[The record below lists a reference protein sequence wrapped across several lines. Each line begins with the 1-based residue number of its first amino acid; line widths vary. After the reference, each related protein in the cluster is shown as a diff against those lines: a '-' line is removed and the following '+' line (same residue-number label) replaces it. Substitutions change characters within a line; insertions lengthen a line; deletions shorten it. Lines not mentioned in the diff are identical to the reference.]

1 MIVLPTRQRLVRRR
15 DSVYEML
22 YNALQHCSVE
32 YVEEKMRVIHIINSK
47 LITYMERE
55 REPKE
60 IFND

>member
-1 MIVLPTRQRLVRRR
+1 MIVLPTKQRLVRRR

-22 YNALQHCSVE
+22 YHALQHCAVE
-32 YVEEKMRVIHIINSK
+32 YVEEKMRQIHIINGK